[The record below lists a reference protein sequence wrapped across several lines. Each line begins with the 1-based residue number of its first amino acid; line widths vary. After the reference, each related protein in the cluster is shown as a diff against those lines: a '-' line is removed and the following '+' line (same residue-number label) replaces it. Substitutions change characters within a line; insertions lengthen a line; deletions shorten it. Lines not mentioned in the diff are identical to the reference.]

1 MGQLNSFTHD
11 DDGFADRKLLQIL
24 HDSLGGEFPPESLGL
39 LPKYYRLVSMDCQKE
54 DERNVRLT
62 ATIYYEGAVL
72 RVCWVVKESD
82 ARPKVGEIISP
93 RWPDRVVYE
102 ESAIRICS
110 LVPVERPDTWLN
122 LFRTIPFCWV
132 DDRSIVRRAAMLV
145 DALPLIY
152 RHLFNAI
159 FWDGERFKRFCTLQ
173 LFRYGHHA
181 ETEGCLNHA
190 VLSAERM
197 RESCKVNGDAS
208 VSLCIL
214 LGLLHDAGKA
224 GEYYRSEDG
233 RWAPTSR
240 GKLLWHKAIIL
251 DWIADARARWNLRL
265 PEKLYMALIH
275 CLVSSSHMP
284 EWMGAKDPQLPEA
297 RLLSQMERPS
307 GIEELLRRT
316 AMIEDQ
322 MLQQAIRSGEFA
334 RHSRASGNPATG
346 PF

>member
-1 MGQLNSFTHD
+1 MGEFKGFDEYD
-11 DDGFADRKLLQIL
+11 DFADHKLLEVLQEAM
-24 HDSLGGEFPPESLGL
+24 GEEFAPASLGL
-39 LPKYYRLVSMDCQKE
+39 LPRMFRLVSLDCQQE

-72 RVCWVVKESD
+72 RVCWVARKSD
-82 ARPKVGEIISP
+82 ARLKVGEMVSP
-93 RWPDRVVYE
+93 RWSRNVAYE
-102 ESAIRICS
+102 GSAIRING
-110 LVPVERPDTWLN
+110 LEPLMRPDSWLN
-122 LFRTIPFCWV
+122 LFRTIPFGWV
-132 DDRSIVRRAAMLV
+132 EDRELVKRAAKLV
-145 DALPLIY
+145 DALPLTY

-181 ETEGCLNHA
+181 ESEGCLHHA
-190 VLSAERM
+190 VVAAEHM
-197 RESCKVNGDAS
+197 RESCKVNRDAS

-251 DWIADARARWNLRL
+251 DWISEAKARWQVRIA
-265 PEKLYMALIH
+265 EKLYMALIH

-284 EWMGAKDPQLPEA
+284 EWMGAKEPQLPEA
-297 RLLSQMERPS
+297 RLLSEMEMPS
-307 GIEELLRRT
+307 GMEELTRRT
-316 AMIEDQ
+316 SMKEDQ
-322 MLQQAIRSGEFA
+322 MLQHGIMKGMPHLVHGLRKEQGL
-334 RHSRASGNPATG
+334 
-346 PF
+346 